1 MEYYIR
7 LTAEHNERL
16 QTEYF
21 NEPLFAIFYAGIAQC
36 ETACGGL
43 TPPEAWSE
51 VKYVLSRLHCLRPD
65 KVVFTIYLDLLKR
78 YSVFVSANRKN
89 YEPRSKEK
97 AEATTVTVMTCVMSA
112 LLQPQNLPKIN
123 ERIAS
128 SILQLFLQADG
139 SYHRVYEYLDAQQD
153 IDENMEEKDSN
164 PVPDINPLEGLTE
177 KSGSQREPE
186 AYRRVNAALSYY
198 CCKLEREEGVVA
210 PRYLETDE
218 EGETRLSRLFDAVC
232 QDQTLL
238 ELFGSRSQNT
248 NTLKDRMQLA
258 QSKEYYEWEAAKGN
272 YNVKL
277 LCNFM
282 GMLKDEGILKASAK
296 ALSELFF
303 TKSKAT
309 YFQPGKYMAFGTSSS
324 AIPSEEVYN
333 RLLHHIKTAT
343 SSRKIN
349 KESKPSY

>member
-43 TPPEAWSE
+43 TPTEAWSE
-51 VKYVLSRLHCLRPD
+51 MKYVLSLLHCLRPD

-78 YSVFVSANRKN
+78 YSVFVSADRKN
-89 YEPRSKEK
+89 YELRSKK
-97 AEATTVTVMTCVMSA
+97 QAEGTAVTVMTCVMYS
-112 LLQPQNLPKIN
+112 LLQPQNRPKIN
-123 ERIAS
+123 KRIAN
-128 SILQLFLQADG
+128 SILQLFLKADG
-139 SYHRVYEYLDAQQD
+139 SYHSVFDYLLTQVRR
-153 IDENMEEKDSN
+153 DEDVEEEDSN
-164 PVPDINPLEGLTE
+164 PAPDVNPLEGLTE
-177 KSGSQREPE
+177 KSGSLRTTE

-198 CCKLEREEGVVA
+198 CCKLEGEEGVVA
-210 PRYLETDE
+210 SRYLEDDA

-238 ELFGSRSQNT
+238 KLFECRSLGT
-248 NTLKDRMQLA
+248 DTLKDRMQLA
-258 QSKEYYEWEAAKGN
+258 QSKEPYEQAAAMGD
-272 YNVKL
+272 YNIKL

-282 GMLKDEGILKASAK
+282 GMLKTEGILTVGARV
-296 ALSELFF
+296 LSDLFF
-303 TKSKAT
+303 TKTKT
-309 YFQPGKYMAFGTSSS
+309 IYIQPSGYMEFGTTNS
-324 AIPSEEVYN
+324 AIPSKEVYD
-333 RLLHHIKTAT
+333 LIQKLI
-343 SSRKIN
+343 

>member
-1 MEYYIR
+1 MEKYIR
-7 LTAEHNERL
+7 LSAERIERL

-43 TPPEAWSE
+43 TPPEAWNE
-51 VKYVLSRLHCLRPD
+51 MKRVLVLLHCLRPD

-78 YSVFVSANRKN
+78 YSVFVSADLKN
-89 YEPRSKEK
+89 YEPRSREQ
-97 AEATTVTVMTCVMSA
+97 AEATAVTVMTCVMYS
-112 LLQPQNLPKIN
+112 LLQPQNRPKIN
-123 ERIAS
+123 KRIAN

-139 SYHRVYEYLDAQQD
+139 SYHSVFDYLLTQVRR
-153 IDENMEEKDSN
+153 DEDDEEKDSN
-164 PVPDINPLEGLTE
+164 PAPDVNPLEGLPE
-177 KSGSQREPE
+177 KSGSLRTTE

-210 PRYLETDE
+210 SRYLEADE
-218 EGETRLSRLFDAVC
+218 AGETRLSRLFDAVC

-238 ELFGSRSQNT
+238 ELFECRSLGT
-248 NTLKDRMQLA
+248 DTLKDYGKLA
-258 QSKEYYEWEAAKGN
+258 QSKEPYEQAAAKGD
-272 YNVKL
+272 YNIKL

-282 GMLKDEGILKASAK
+282 GMLKSEGILTVGTN

-303 TKSKAT
+303 TDHKAS
-309 YFQPGKYMAFGTSSS
+309 YFQPSKYTAYGKYSS

-333 RLLHHIKTAT
+333 RLLHHIKKAT
-343 SSRKIN
+343 SSPEK
-349 KESKPSY
+349 

>member
-7 LTAEHNERL
+7 LTAERIETL
-16 QTEYF
+16 QTEYLRD
-21 NEPLFAIFYAGIAQC
+21 PLFVTFYSGIAQC

-43 TPPEAWSE
+43 TPAEAWSE
-51 VKYVLSRLHCLRPD
+51 MKSVLVLLHCMRPD

-78 YSVFVSANRKN
+78 YSVFVSANGKN

-97 AEATTVTVMTCVMSA
+97 AEDTAVTVMTCVMSA
-112 LLQPQNLPKIN
+112 LLQPKNLPKIN
-123 ERIAS
+123 ERIVS

-164 PVPDINPLEGLTE
+164 PVPDINPLEGLAE
-177 KSGSQREPE
+177 KSSSQREPE

-198 CCKLEREEGVVA
+198 CCKLEREGVVA
-210 PRYLETDE
+210 HAYMGTDE
-218 EGETRLSRLFDAVC
+218 AGETRLSRLFDAVC
-232 QDQTLL
+232 QDQQLL

-282 GMLKDEGILKASAK
+282 GMLKNKGILKASAK

-309 YFQPGKYMAFGTSSS
+309 YFQRGKYMAFGTSSS
-324 AIPSEEVYN
+324 AIPSREVYN
-333 RLLHHIKTAT
+333 LLLRHIREA
-343 SSRKIN
+343 SPSRK
-349 KESKPSY
+349 

>member
-7 LTAEHNERL
+7 LTAEHIERL
-16 QTEYF
+16 QTEYLRD
-21 NEPLFAIFYAGIAQC
+21 PLFVTFYAGIAQC
-36 ETACGGL
+36 ETAYGGL
-43 TPPEAWSE
+43 TPTEAWSE
-51 VKYVLSRLHCLRPD
+51 MKRVLVLLHCLRPD
-65 KVVFTIYLDLLKR
+65 KMVFTIYLDLLKR

-97 AEATTVTVMTCVMSA
+97 AEATAVTVMTCVMFSVA
-112 LLQPQNLPKIN
+112 QPKVCPKIN
-123 ERIAS
+123 EQIAS
-128 SILQLFLQADG
+128 SILNLFQKADG
-139 SYHRVYEYLDAQQD
+139 SYHPVFEYLYAEQR
-153 IDENMEEKDSN
+153 IEEEEEENQEN
-164 PVPDINPLEGLTE
+164 PVPDVNPLEGLTE

-210 PRYLETDE
+210 PRYLETDG

-238 ELFGSRSQNT
+238 ELFGSRSQST

-258 QSKEYYEWEAAKGN
+258 QSKEYYEWEAARGN

-282 GMLKDEGILKASAK
+282 GMLNDQGILKASAK
-296 ALSELFF
+296 VLSDLFF

-333 RLLHHIKTAT
+333 RLLHHIKKAT
-343 SSRKIN
+343 SSPKN
-349 KESKPSY
+349 E